1 MDSKLREKIA
11 TVILEQA
18 ITIHGCSAPC
28 NCRSVADSI
37 LSLLAPVL
45 ADAEKWKNHQQDLAL
60 ANAEIERFVT
70 LMQAEEAELRRDAEK
85 WRKIK
90 EIAEWE
96 DKNCG
101 PACPAWDTCTNCFC
115 GSAKSFVDALESE
128 GEKG

>member
-45 ADAEKWKNHQQDLAL
+45 ADAEKW
-60 ANAEIERFVT
+60 
-70 LMQAEEAELRRDAEK
+70 
-85 WRKIK
+85 RKTK
-90 EIAEWE
+90 EIA
-96 DKNCG
+96 KYKGNCG
-101 PACPAWDTCTNCFC
+101 ECPNDSLCMEFPTSACYICEGVVN
-115 GSAKSFVDALESE
+115 ALSE
-128 GEKG
+128 ASHGK

>member
-1 MDSKLREKIA
+1 MDRDELREKIA

-45 ADAEKWKNHQQDLAL
+45 ADAEKWDRVKELA
-60 ANAEIERFVT
+60 ERNWLDEYPCEGCSVESMCDSSLSLCGQADSIVT
-70 LMQAEEAELRRDAEK
+70 
-85 WRKIK
+85 
-90 EIAEWE
+90 
-96 DKNCG
+96 
-101 PACPAWDTCTNCFC
+101 
-115 GSAKSFVDALESE
+115 ALEGE

>member
-45 ADAEKWKNHQQDLAL
+45 ADAEKWRK
-60 ANAEIERFVT
+60 V
-70 LMQAEEAELRRDAEK
+70 EEMAK
-85 WRKIK
+85 YKG
-90 EIAEWE
+90 
-96 DKNCG
+96 NCG
-101 PACPAWDTCTNCFC
+101 ECPNDSLCMEFPTSACYICEGVVN
-115 GSAKSFVDALESE
+115 ALSKEAT
-128 GEKG
+128 